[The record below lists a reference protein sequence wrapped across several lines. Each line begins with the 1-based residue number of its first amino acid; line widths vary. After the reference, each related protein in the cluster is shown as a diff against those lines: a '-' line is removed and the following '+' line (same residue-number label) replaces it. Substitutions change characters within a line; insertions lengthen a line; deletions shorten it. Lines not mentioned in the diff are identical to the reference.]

1 MVGTVGEGTHNR
13 AHWAS
18 LSCWVSPDH
27 GTAPHSA
34 AMGYRSLILLALFA
48 GSSALVLPANAR
60 AFAISTS
67 PARSAAPIALFGSA
81 KKPAAQKA
89 VKKPVAKKPVRAAV
103 KKPVTKKPAST
114 RSAGAKDPK
123 LRAYQ
128 AKVKAEAARKAASS
142 SGREKAAKAK
152 AEASRK
158 ASLARKKKLEAE
170 ANARKARAKAYTD
183 AQFDARRTA
192 GLSFDFRRSVLG
204 YSSDKVA
211 TIERRQRKAAAG
223 SKYGA
228 RWG

>member
-1 MVGTVGEGTHNR
+1 M
-13 AHWAS
+13 
-18 LSCWVSPDH
+18 
-27 GTAPHSA
+27 
-34 AMGYRSLILLALFA
+34 
-48 GSSALVLPANAR
+48 LPANAR
-60 AFAISTS
+60 AFAILVAISTS

-81 KKPAAQKA
+81 KKPAAKKA
-89 VKKPVAKKPVRAAV
+89 VKKPVAKKPVA
-103 KKPVTKKPAST
+103 KKPVAKKPAST
-114 RSAGAKDPK
+114 RSAGDKEPK

-142 SGREKAAKAK
+142 FGREKAAKAK